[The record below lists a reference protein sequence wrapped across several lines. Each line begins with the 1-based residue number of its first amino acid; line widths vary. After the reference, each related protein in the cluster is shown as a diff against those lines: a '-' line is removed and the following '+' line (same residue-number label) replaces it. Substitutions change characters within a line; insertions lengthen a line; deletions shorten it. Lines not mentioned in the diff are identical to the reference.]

1 MVVEESGHGLQYM
14 LTISQVI
21 LLGSS
26 NMETF
31 LKVIVHAKM
40 RVLSSFTLPHIITNL
55 YDFLYSAKH
64 KRGYFEER

>member
-31 LKVIVHAKM
+31 LKVIVHSKM
-40 RVLSSFTLPHIITNL
+40 KVLSSFTLPHIITNL
-55 YDFLYSAKH
+55 YDFIYSMKH
-64 KRGYFEER
+64 KSGYFEE